1 MIVGE
6 RAFFI
11 IIIIVIIII
20 ITSWIPA
27 LPHATY
33 SKQNHTCSLIYVS
46 DWEGA

>member
-6 RAFFI
+6 PCLLYYYYYYCYYYYYYAQQK
-11 IIIIVIIII
+11 
-20 ITSWIPA
+20 
-27 LPHATY
+27 HATY